1 MNQEKLRDYLRRA
14 TADLRLTHQRLRE
27 AEARDHEPVAI
38 VGMGCRFPGDVRSAG
53 DLWRLVADGVDALAP
68 FPEGRGWD
76 VDALYDP
83 DPEQRG
89 TTYVREGGFV
99 YDADRFDA
107 DFFGISPRE
116 ALGMDPQQRLLL
128 ETAWQ
133 SFEDAGIDPASLRG
147 SRTGVFAGTNGQDY
161 VRHALNGLDKVEGY
175 LVTGTSV
182 SVASGRIAYSF
193 GLEGPAVT
201 VDTACSSSLVA
212 LHLAMQ
218 ALRRG
223 ECDLALAG
231 GVTVMSTP
239 DIFLE
244 FSRQRGLATD
254 GRCKAFAAAADG
266 TGWGEGAGLLL
277 VERLS
282 DAEANGHRVL
292 AVVRGSALN
301 QDGASNGLTAPNGPS
316 QQRVIRDALANALLT
331 PDDIDAV
338 EAHGTGTTLGDP
350 IEAQA
355 LLAAYGQERPADRPL
370 WLGSIKSN
378 IGHTQAA
385 AGVAGIIKMVE
396 ALRHGVLPKTLHID
410 EPTPH
415 VKWESGAVRLLTE
428 TAPWPEL
435 DRPRRAAVSSFGISG
450 TNAHIV
456 LEQAPD
462 SAVPEP
468 ERPRYPLPV
477 LLSAKTEPALREQAT
492 RLAEFVTENPEA
504 NLADI
509 AHTLANGRARLP
521 QRAAVVAG
529 STDELLSG
537 LQDLKPEN
545 AAPGKVAFLYS
556 GQGAQHAGMGRELYE
571 TFPVFAEALDAACEH
586 LDPRLKQVMFADD
599 PEELNQTLY
608 TQPALF
614 AYQTALHA
622 LLTDWG
628 ITPHFLVGHSLGELT
643 AAHTSGT
650 LSLADAATLVTAR
663 ARAMHNTP
671 TGAMAAINAT
681 PDEITLPDG
690 VSIAAINAAHSTV
703 ISGPRDAVQ
712 EIAQHWKN
720 EGRRTRLLTTNRAF
734 HSSLMDQAVEPLT
747 EAARR
752 ITHQP
757 ASIPV
762 VSNLTGRPAEHTPEY
777 WAQHLLGTV
786 NYHKAVQYL
795 EEQGVTTFIEIG
807 PDATLTALTG
817 ETVTGATVAL
827 QNPKQSQSTALLT
840 GISRVHNSGV
850 DVDWSKILPA
860 GRHTDLPTYP
870 FQRERFW
877 LDRGP
882 SAGDVDQAGL
892 TPADHPLLAATTL
905 LANDNGHLLT
915 GRISLKDQPWLAE
928 HAIHGSAVL
937 PGTAYVDLALR
948 AAQRAGC
955 DTVEEL
961 TLQTPLVLPP
971 KDGVQIQVYVDA
983 ADAEGRHSITVHSR
997 REPSNPDDADGPWT
1011 CHATGVLRAGG
1022 ATPPAGQENWPP
1034 ADATPLDIG
1043 DVYGTFE
1050 TIGLSYGP
1058 LFQGLKAAWRDGTDI
1073 CAEVELPD
1081 DTDVEG
1087 FAVHPALLD
1096 AALHAT
1102 LLAGDAD
1109 ALKLPFSWSGVSVHS
1124 VGAVAV
1130 RVRLSRGDGD
1140 TVSLAVTDPAGG
1152 PVVTVD
1158 ALTVRPITSE
1168 QLSAA
1173 RTAPSE
1179 PAYHVEWTSI
1189 DGGPE
1194 TPWTAIGEPFPALT
1208 GMAAKEFPDLPAL
1221 RDALAAGEDV
1231 PPTVLFCHRSEEE
1244 NENHLENVHSA
1255 AARLLELIQS
1265 WLSDDAFADLQLVV
1279 ATRGAVAAQ
1288 FAEPVSDLAAA
1299 PAWGLVRSAQSEHPG
1314 RLRLVDLDDRS
1325 GDAASLPAALGL
1337 DEPQL
1342 ALRDGGVHAPRLTRS
1357 DPGLAPPADTDRW
1370 RLGITEPGTVE
1381 NLVLSPNPDVARPLG
1396 PDEVRIAVRAAGVNF
1411 RDVLISLGMYPGA
1424 AVIGSE
1430 AAGIV
1435 TETGSAVT
1443 GLTVGD
1449 RVMGMVD
1456 GAVGPTAITDR
1467 RLLARVPDGWSFVQA
1482 ATTPIVFL
1490 TAYYGLR
1497 HLAGIEPGQRILIH
1511 AATGGVGMAAT
1522 QLARHW
1528 GAEVYGTASPGKWH
1542 TLRKNGFDADH
1553 ISNSRTLDFHDA
1565 FPGGMDVVL
1574 NSLTGDFIDAS
1585 LDLLKPQ
1592 GHFLEMG
1599 KTDLRDPEALPDT
1612 AYRPFDLTEAGHDR
1626 IQEMLTA
1633 LVELF
1638 EAGAITPLPVTAFDV
1653 RQAPR
1658 AFRYLSQARHI
1669 GKVALTVPRPID
1681 PDGTVLITGGTGT
1694 LGALVA
1700 RHLVTA
1706 HGARRLL
1713 LVSRRGPDADTA
1725 ADIAADLRAL
1735 GADVTI
1741 AACDVA
1747 DRGALAALL
1756 AGIPD
1761 EHPLTAVVHA
1771 AGVLDDGTVDA
1782 LTPERLAP
1790 VLRAK
1795 ADAAWNLHELTRDLD
1810 AFVLFSSAAG
1820 TLGNP
1825 GQANYAAANTYL
1837 DALAH
1842 HRVHQGEPAASLAWG
1857 LWKTTSGITATLD
1870 GTDQK
1875 RLGRSGLVP
1884 LPDEDALALLDTAQR
1899 SGRPASVPARFDL
1912 GVFRRL
1918 AEAGV
1923 LPPMLQGLFRAPPAR
1938 AKARGAGSGTL
1949 QTRLAGRP
1957 RAEQDRVLL
1966 DLVREHVAAVL
1977 GHTAPDAIDP
1987 GRQFQE
1993 LGFDSLSA
2001 VEFRNRLNGAT
2012 GLRLPPTVIFD
2023 RPTAAALAV
2032 HLRTLLL
2039 GADDGGDAARPARA
2053 AVPADDAEPIAIVGM
2068 ACRFPGGVRT
2078 PEDLWS
2084 LVADGRDAITRFPDT
2099 RGWDLDRLYDP
2110 DPDQAGTTYVRE
2122 GGFVADADRFDAEFF
2137 GISPREAL
2145 ATDPQQRLL
2154 LEVAWETLE
2163 RAGIVPASLRGSNTG
2178 VFVGLTPQ
2186 HYAIDSGEQTSA
2198 LEGYLLTG
2206 TMGSVASGR
2215 LSYSF
2220 GLEGPAM
2227 TVDTACSSSLVSLH
2241 LACRSLRNGE
2251 SDLALAGGVT
2261 VMAVPGILVELSR
2274 QRVLAPDG
2282 RCKSF
2287 GAGADGTG
2295 WSEGVGMV
2303 LVERLSDAV
2312 RNGHRV
2318 LAVVRGSAVNQD
2330 GASNGLT
2337 APSGPAQQR
2346 VIRAALADARLDPD
2360 QIDAVEAHGTGTTLG
2375 DPIEAHAL
2383 LATYGAERPA
2393 GRPLHLGSIKSNLG
2407 HTQAAAGVAGVIK
2420 MVQAMRHGVLPKTLH
2435 ADEPTPHVDWE
2446 SGALALLGESAPWP
2460 RDGRPRRAAVSSF
2473 SISGTNAHLILEQGP
2488 DPDDAPEPEAEPAP
2502 EPELVPWTVSA
2513 RTEPALR
2520 DQARRLGDHV
2530 GQDPVAVAHAL
2541 ATTRASFGRRA
2552 VVLGDG
2558 PGELRAGL
2566 AALASGEPDPNVI
2579 EGTALPS
2586 GHRTVFVFP
2595 GQGSQWV
2602 GMARELLDTSPVFA
2616 AEARECAAELDRH
2629 LDWSVLDVL
2638 RGAPGAPSP
2647 DRIDVVQPVL
2657 FTVMVS
2663 LAALWRSAGV
2673 HPDAVI
2679 GHSQGE
2685 VAAAYVAGGLGL
2697 PDAARIIALR
2707 GLAWRRL
2714 EGSGGMHSVSLPEG
2728 DAAARLAPW
2737 EGRLSIAA
2745 VNGPTAVTVSG
2756 DLDAL
2761 TELTAALDADGVRNR
2776 RVPGVNTAG
2785 HSPQVEVFRDGLLE
2799 DLAGVSPRSSDVP
2812 FYSTVTGGLLDTA
2825 ELDAAYWYRNVR
2837 EPVRFADAFTA
2848 LAGTGGLLAVE
2859 VSPHPVLVPAVR
2871 ENLDGLGGAA
2881 DVIGTL
2887 RRDLGDRRQFLTA
2900 LAEAHTR
2907 GTAVDWPSVLPEPRG
2922 AAAELPTY
2930 PFQGERYWV
2939 VSTGGA
2945 GDVSAAGLI
2954 GTGHPLVGAAVQRA
2968 DDDGRVLT
2976 GRISL
2981 SRHPWLADHAVME
2994 TVVLPG
3000 TAYLEI
3006 AAYAAD
3012 QAGCDR
3018 VDDLTLLAPLVLD
3031 DKADVR
3037 FQVLVGAPDGDGR
3050 RTVTMHSR
3058 ADDEPDTEW
3067 LRHATGIL
3075 SAGGPPAAPPAD
3087 LTDAADLTDLTDPAA
3102 WPPPAATAIA
3112 VHDLYEELV
3121 GHGLGYGPAF
3131 QGVRAA
3137 WRRDEEVFLDVDL
3150 PDDVDTGGYG
3160 LHPALL
3166 DAALHGIAIGR
3177 IGSDDQTVR
3186 LPFSWSGV
3194 TVHAAGARALRVR
3207 LAPTGGEGVRLDL
3220 ADEAGRPVAT
3230 VESLELRPVT
3240 AEQLAS
3246 VGSARGGALYRLGWH
3261 PAADLAT
3268 GDAGSWAVL
3277 GDASIEDVP
3286 AYADLDALRAAE
3298 PVPDVVIAPFR
3309 SHDAD
3314 PVAGTHAMA
3323 ASGLALFQEWLADER
3338 FTESRLVVLT
3348 RGATGPEIED
3358 LPAAALWGLA
3368 RSAQSEN
3375 PGRLQLVD
3383 ADGDA
3388 DGDFD
3393 GDSASALRAAVA
3405 SGEPQLAL
3413 RGGTAHVPRLTAAE
3427 PADAPPA
3434 FGPDG
3439 AVLVTGGT
3447 GTLGRLVAH
3456 RLVTG
3461 HGVRRL
3467 VLISRRGPDAPG
3479 ARDLEAELT
3488 ALGADVVLAACD
3500 AADRDALAALLA
3512 EHPVTAVVHTA
3523 GTLDDG
3529 TIGTLTADR
3538 LGTVLR
3544 PKVDA
3549 AWNLHELTG
3558 ELTAFVLF
3566 SSAAGL
3572 LGSPGQGNYAAANT
3586 FLDALAA
3593 HRHALGLPAT
3603 SLSWGFWETTS
3614 GMTGEMAGA
3623 DIARLGRLGL
3633 APLATD
3639 DALGL
3644 FDAALAAGAASLMPV
3659 RLDLPALRAQAA
3671 AGLLPPVFGGLVRVP
3686 ARRSDAAGP
3695 SLAERLTAL
3704 SEPDRRDLVVDVIRG
3719 HTAAVLGHGSPLS
3732 VDAKRAFKELGF
3744 DSLTAVELRNRLQ
3757 VATGLRLPAT
3767 LVFDFPTPDALAGH
3781 VLAEAAP
3788 PERSPYEHVLSE
3800 LDRLE
3805 SALAAARPDGDANGS
3820 GNGRNG
3826 GAEITRR
3833 LQALAAAWQET
3844 GDGAV
3849 EERLHAASTD
3859 EIFDFIDTELGRQG

>member
-38 VGMGCRFPGDVRSAG
+38 VGMGCRFPGDVRSAR
-53 DLWRLVADGVDALAP
+53 DLWRLVADGVDALSH
-68 FPEGRGWD
+68 FPDGRGWD

-244 FSRQRGLATD
+244 FSRQRGLAAD

-355 LLAAYGQERPADRPL
+355 LLATYGQERPADRPL

-428 TAPWPEL
+428 TAPWPER

-456 LEQAPD
+456 LEQAAD
-462 SAVPEP
+462 ADVPEP
-468 ERPRYPLPV
+468 EQPRHPLPV

-492 RLAEFVTENPEA
+492 RLAEFVAENPGTS
-504 NLADI
+504 LTDI

-521 QRAAVVAG
+521 RRAAVVAG
-529 STDELLSG
+529 STDELVSG
-537 LQDLKPEN
+537 LRELSP
-545 AAPGKVAFLYS
+545 ASATPGKVAFLYS
-556 GQGAQHAGMGRELYE
+556 GQGSQHAGMGRELYE

-586 LDPRLKQVMFADD
+586 LDPRLKQIMFADD

-622 LLTDWG
+622 LLADWG
-628 ITPHFLVGHSLGELT
+628 ITPHFLVGHSLGEIT
-643 AAHTSGT
+643 AAYTSGT

-671 TGAMAAINAT
+671 AGAMAAINAA
-681 PDEITLPDG
+681 PDEITLTEG
-690 VSIAAINAAHSTV
+690 VSIAAVNAAQSTV
-703 ISGPRDAVQ
+703 ISGPADAVQ
-712 EIAQHWKN
+712 EITQYWKDQ
-720 EGRRTRLLTTNRAF
+720 GRRTRLLTTNRAF

-747 EAARR
+747 EAARA
-752 ITHQP
+752 ITHNP

-777 WAQHLLGTV
+777 WAEHLLGTV
-786 NYHKAVQYL
+786 NFHKAVEYL
-795 EEQGVTTFIEIG
+795 DGQGVTTFIEIG
-807 PDATLTALTG
+807 PDATLTALAG
-817 ETVTGATVAL
+817 ETATGAAIAL
-827 QNPKQSQSTALLT
+827 QNPKQPQSTALLT

-850 DVDWSKILPA
+850 DVDWSTILPA

-870 FQRERFW
+870 FQRERYW

-928 HAIHGSAVL
+928 HAIHDSAVL

-983 ADAEGRHSITVHSR
+983 ADAEGRHSITIHSR
-997 REPSNPDDADGPWT
+997 REPSDPDDADGPWT
-1011 CHATGVLRAGG
+1011 CHATGLLRAGG
-1022 ATPPAGQENWPP
+1022 PTPPPAEQESWPPAG
-1034 ADATPLDIG
+1034 ATPLDVG

-1050 TIGLSYGP
+1050 TIGLRYGP
-1058 LFQGLKAAWRDGTDI
+1058 LFQGLKAGWRDGTDI

-1096 AALHAT
+1096 ASLHAT

-1158 ALTVRPITSE
+1158 ALAVRPITNE

-1173 RTAPSE
+1173 RTGPSE
-1179 PAYHVEWTSI
+1179 PAHHVEWTSI

-1208 GMAAKEFPDLPAL
+1208 GKAAKEFPDLSAL
-1221 RDALAAGEDV
+1221 REALAAGEDV
-1231 PPTVLFCHRSEEE
+1231 PPTVLFCHHSDQE
-1244 NENHLENVHSA
+1244 NGDHLESVHDA
-1255 AARLLELIQS
+1255 AVRLLELVQS
-1265 WLSDDAFADLQLVV
+1265 WLSDDAFADLTLVV

-1288 FAEPVSDLAAA
+1288 LAEPVSDLAAA
-1299 PAWGLVRSAQSEHPG
+1299 PAWGLVRSAQAEHPG
-1314 RLRLVDLDDRS
+1314 RLRLVDLDDRA
-1325 GDAASLPAALGL
+1325 GDAAALPAALGR

-1342 ALRDGGVHAPRLTRS
+1342 ALRDGGVYAPRLTRS
-1357 DPGLAPPADTDRW
+1357 DPALAPPADTDRW

-1381 NLVLSPNPDVARPLG
+1381 NLVLSANPDAARPLG

-1411 RDVLISLGMYPGA
+1411 RDVLISLGMYPGE

-1443 GLTVGD
+1443 ELAVGD

-1456 GAVGPTAITDR
+1456 GAVGPTAATDR

-1497 HLAGIEPGQRILIH
+1497 HLAEIEPGQRILIH

-1553 ISNSRTLDFHDA
+1553 IANSRTLDFHDA

-1585 LDLLKPQ
+1585 LDLLKPR

-1599 KTDLRDPEALPDT
+1599 KTDLRDPESLPDT
-1612 AYRPFDLTEAGHDR
+1612 DYRPFDLTEAGHDR
-1626 IQEMLTA
+1626 IQEMLAA

-1638 EAGAITPLPVTAFDV
+1638 EAGALTPLPVTAFDV
-1653 RQAPR
+1653 RQAPQ

-1681 PDGTVLITGGTGT
+1681 PDGTILITGGTGT

-1725 ADIAADLRAL
+1725 ADTAAALRAL
-1735 GADVTI
+1735 GADVTV

-1747 DRGALAALL
+1747 DRAALAALL
-1756 AGIPD
+1756 AAVPA

-1771 AGVLDDGTVDA
+1771 AGVVDDGTVDA

-1795 ADAAWNLHELTRDLD
+1795 ADAAWNLHELTGDLD

-1842 HRVHQGEPAASLAWG
+1842 HRVHRGEPAVSLAWG

-1912 GVFRRL
+1912 AVFRRL

-1923 LPPMLQGLFRAPPAR
+1923 LPPMLQGLFRAQPVRAR
-1938 AKARGAGSGTL
+1938 ARQAGAGTL
-1949 QTRLAGRP
+1949 RDRLAGRP
-1957 RAEQDRVLL
+1957 RAEQDRAML

-1987 GRQFQE
+1987 DRQFQE

-2023 RPTAAALAV
+2023 RPTAAGLAV

-2039 GADDGGDAARPARA
+2039 GEDADAGPAAPARA
-2053 AVPADDAEPIAIVGM
+2053 AAPAGDAEPIAIVAM

-2110 DPDQAGTTYVRE
+2110 DPDRAGTTYVRE

-2241 LACRSLRNGE
+2241 LACKSLRNGE

-2318 LAVVRGSAVNQD
+2318 LAVIRGSAVNQD

-2346 VIRAALADARLDPD
+2346 VIRAALADARLGPD
-2360 QIDAVEAHGTGTTLG
+2360 DVDAVEAHGTGTTLG

-2383 LATYGAERPA
+2383 LATYGAGRPA
-2393 GRPLHLGSIKSNLG
+2393 DRPLHLGSIKSNLG

-2488 DPDDAPEPEAEPAP
+2488 DPDDAPEPGP
-2502 EPELVPWTVSA
+2502 EPELVAWPVSA
-2513 RTEPALR
+2513 RTGPALR
-2520 DQARRLGDHV
+2520 EQARRLRGHA

-2541 ATTRASFGRRA
+2541 ATTRAVFGHRA

-2558 PGELRAGL
+2558 PEEFRAGL
-2566 AALASGEPDPNVI
+2566 ASLASGEPDPNVI

-2586 GHRTVFVFP
+2586 GHRTAFVFP
-2595 GQGSQWV
+2595 GQGSQWA
-2602 GMARELLDTSPVFA
+2602 GMARELLDTAPAFA
-2616 AEARECAAELDRH
+2616 AKARECAAQFGRH

-2638 RGAPGAPSP
+2638 RGEPGAPSLE
-2647 DRIDVVQPVL
+2647 RVDVVQPAL
-2657 FTVMVS
+2657 FTMMVS

-2673 HPDAVI
+2673 HPDAVV

-2685 VAAAYVAGGLGL
+2685 VAAAHVAGGLDL
-2697 PDAARIIALR
+2697 PDAVRIIALR
-2707 GLAWRRL
+2707 SQAWRRL
-2714 EGSGGMHSVSLPEG
+2714 EGRGGMLSVSLPEEDVTERLVRWG
-2728 DAAARLAPW
+2728 D
-2737 EGRLSIAA
+2737 RLSVAA

-2756 DLDAL
+2756 DPAALD
-2761 TELTAALDADGVRNR
+2761 ELAAGLDADGVRNR
-2776 RVPGVNTAG
+2776 RIPGVNTAG
-2785 HSPQVEVFRDGLLE
+2785 HSAQVEVLRDQVLA
-2799 DLAGVSPRSSDVP
+2799 DLAEVAPRSSDVP
-2812 FYSTVTGGLLDTA
+2812 FYSTVTGALLDTA
-2825 ELDAAYWYRNVR
+2825 ELDAAYWYRNLR

-2859 VSPHPVLVPAVR
+2859 VSPHPVLAPAIR
-2871 ENLDGLGGAA
+2871 ENLDGVDGAA

-2887 RRDLGDRRQFLTA
+2887 RRDGGGRRQVLTA

-3031 DKADVR
+3031 DAADVR

-3067 LRHATGIL
+3067 VRHATGIL
-3075 SAGGPPAAPPAD
+3075 SAGGPAAEP
-3087 LTDAADLTDLTDPAA
+3087 AADLAA
-3102 WPPPAATAIA
+3102 WPPSGATAIG

-3150 PDDVDTGGYG
+3150 PADVGTDGYG

-3177 IGSDDQTVR
+3177 IGADDQTVR

-3194 TVHAAGARALRVR
+3194 SVHAAGARALRVR

-3261 PAADLAT
+3261 PADLHAE
-3268 GDAGSWAVL
+3268 DAGTWAVL
-3277 GDASIEDVP
+3277 GDAPIDDIP

-3314 PVAGTHAMA
+3314 PAAGTHAMA
-3323 ASGLALFQEWLADER
+3323 ASGLALFQEFLADER
-3338 FTESRLVVLT
+3338 FAGSRLVVLT
-3348 RGATGPEIED
+3348 RGAAGPEVDD

-3375 PGRLQLVD
+3375 PGRVQLVD
-3383 ADGDA
+3383 ADGD
-3388 DGDFD
+3388 
-3393 GDSASALRAAVA
+3393 SALRAAVA
-3405 SGEPQLAL
+3405 SGEPQLAV
-3413 RGGTAHVPRLTAAE
+3413 RGGTPHVPRLTAAE
-3427 PADAPPA
+3427 PADAAPA
-3434 FGPDG
+3434 FGADG
-3439 AVLVTGGT
+3439 AVLITGGT
-3447 GTLGRLVAH
+3447 GTLGRLIAH

-3467 VLISRRGPDAPG
+3467 VLASRRGPDAPG
-3479 ARDLEAELT
+3479 ADDLAAELA
-3488 ALGADVVLAACD
+3488 ALDADVTIAACD

-3529 TIGTLTADR
+3529 TIGSLTPERVDA
-3538 LGTVLR
+3538 VLR

-3549 AWNLHELTG
+3549 AWNLHELTRDR
-3558 ELTAFVLF
+3558 ELSAFVLF

-3593 HRHALGLPAT
+3593 HRAALGLPAT
-3603 SLSWGFWETTS
+3603 SLAWGFWEATS

-3623 DIARLGRLGL
+3623 DVARLGRLGL
-3633 APLATD
+3633 APLATE

-3644 FDAALAAGAASLMPV
+3644 FDASLAAGAASLVPV

-3686 ARRSDAAGP
+3686 ARRSDVAGP
-3695 SLAERLTAL
+3695 SLAERLTGL
-3704 SEPDRRDLVVDVIRG
+3704 SEPDRHDLVVDVIRG

-3805 SALAAARPDGDANGS
+3805 SALAAVRPNGA
-3820 GNGRNG
+3820 GNGNGNGGGNGHGRDG

-3849 EERLHAASTD
+3849 EERLHAASTE